1 MGKLISPFPS
11 HEEQSLL
18 ILNQLVFNSLLKFK
32 QQTTQIGN
40 AATDQ
45 SLFFPLT
52 LESMVQLNNS
62 SHMTFMKMLSD
73 SLSQKDTLML
83 ILARATGNLE
93 CSNSTL
99 VIYMKY

>member
-18 ILNQLVFNSLLKFK
+18 ILSQLVFNSLLKFK

-52 LESMVQLNNS
+52 L
-62 SHMTFMKMLSD
+62 
-73 SLSQKDTLML
+73 
-83 ILARATGNLE
+83 GNYE
-93 CSNSTL
+93 T
-99 VIYMKY
+99 I